1 MVFDYFSDSDVILDG
16 MLDRQPFSFHTKT
29 IFNLSAKSQ
38 IKIFFSSIIFT
49 NVYYIVNKTF
59 GKKKANES
67 LESLLDY
74 CGILSVGETEI
85 RKAYKSE
92 FLDFEDGIQYQVAL
106 QHPGIKGIIT
116 RNKKD
121 FKSSKLPVY
130 SPLEFLDLFK

>member
-1 MVFDYFSDSDVILDG
+1 MVFDYFLDSDVILDG

-38 IKIFFSSIIFT
+38 IKIFCSSIIVT

-59 GKKKANES
+59 GKKKANET
-67 LESLLDY
+67 LGILLDY

-85 RKAYKSE
+85 RMAYKSE

-106 QHPGIKGIIT
+106 LHPGLKGIIT

-130 SPLEFLDLFK
+130 SPMEFLNLLK

>member
-1 MVFDYFSDSDVILDG
+1 MDSDYFLDSDVILDG
-16 MLDRQPFSFHTKT
+16 MMDRQPFSFHAQT
-29 IFNLSAKSQ
+29 IFKLSAKGQ
-38 IKIFFSSIIFT
+38 INIFCSSIVVT

-74 CGILSVGETEI
+74 CRILSVGETEI
-85 RKAYKSE
+85 RKAFKSE

-106 QHPGIKGIIT
+106 KQPGIKAIIT

-121 FKSSKLPVY
+121 YVSSKLPVY
-130 SPLEFLDLFK
+130 SPQELLELFK

>member
-1 MVFDYFSDSDVILDG
+1 MVFDYFLDSDVILNG

-38 IKIFFSSIIFT
+38 IKIFCSSIIFT

-85 RKAYKSE
+85 GKAYKSE